1 MEKNLKSSVSKK
13 RNELWIVTEIFL
25 SLRKMNFP
33 TSFDF
38 KTLEFLGR
46 S

>member
-1 MEKNLKSSVSKK
+1 MEKNLKSSVSRK
-13 RNELWIVTEIFL
+13 RNEFWIITQIFL
-25 SLRKMNFP
+25 SLGRMNFP

-38 KTLEFLGR
+38 KTLEFLAR